1 MEVTIEDTIEMDM
14 REEVLVTETEVVLYK
29 LT

>member
-14 REEVLVTETEVVLYK
+14 REEVLVTETEVVLSK

>member
-1 MEVTIEDTIEMDM
+1 MEVTIEDTSEIDM
-14 REEVLVTETEVVLYK
+14 REEVFKKETEVVLSK

>member
-14 REEVLVTETEVVLYK
+14 REEVFEKETEVVLSK

>member
-14 REEVLVTETEVVLYK
+14 REEVFETETEVVLSK

>member
-1 MEVTIEDTIEMDM
+1 MEVTIGDTIEMDM
-14 REEVLVTETEVVLYK
+14 REEVFETETEVVLSK